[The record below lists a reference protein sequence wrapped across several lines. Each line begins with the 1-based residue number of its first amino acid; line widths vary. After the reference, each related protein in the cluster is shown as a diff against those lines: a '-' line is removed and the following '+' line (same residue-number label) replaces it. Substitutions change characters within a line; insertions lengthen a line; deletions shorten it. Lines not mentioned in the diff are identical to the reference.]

1 MTHAPG
7 RCVNV
12 LVVDDSAFTRRA
24 IVRMLGSDPIFKVV
38 GQAADGEEALRMLR
52 ELPVDVVTLDIEMPG
67 LDGLKTLQ
75 ILRLDHDVPVVVL
88 SGAAGAGA
96 TTTLTALDLGAFDVV
111 PKPDG
116 GPLAI
121 HDITQELTTKIRA
134 AVGYAKRTGKT
145 GPLGPL
151 PGGLGARTT
160 GSLGLPAAP
169 RRPSLAS
176 VELVLIGISTGGPP
190 ALQKLIPALPAELR
204 VPIVV
209 LQHMPPGYT
218 KALAER
224 LDKASALHVREAAEN
239 DPLLPGTVLVAPAG
253 RQLIF
258 RKTLQGLRVA
268 LTDECPYPSFYRPCI
283 DYSFQEAARVM
294 PGKVLGIIM
303 TGMGSD
309 GAAGLK
315 AIKASGGVAWAQD
328 EASSAIYGMPRA
340 AYETGLVDEVV
351 SLERL
356 PQRLIEGFKRS

>member
-1 MTHAPG
+1 MNHAPG

-24 IVRMLGSDPIFKVV
+24 IVRMLGSDPLFKVV
-38 GQAADGEEALRMLR
+38 GQAADGREALRLLK

-67 LDGLKTLQ
+67 LDGLKTLE
-75 ILRLDHDVPVVVL
+75 ILRSEHDVPVVVL
-88 SGAAGAGA
+88 SGRTGAGA

-121 HDITQELTTKIRA
+121 HDITHELTTKIRA

-151 PGGLGARTT
+151 PLP
-160 GSLGLPAAP
+160 SPAAASRVSP
-169 RRPSLAS
+169 APPARRAS
-176 VELVLIGISTGGPP
+176 VAGVELVLIGISTGGPP
-190 ALQKLIPALPAELR
+190 ALQKLIPALPADLR
-204 VPIVV
+204 APIVV

-218 KALAER
+218 KALADR
-224 LDKASALHVREAAEN
+224 LDKSSALRVREAEEN

-258 RKTLQGLRVA
+258 RRTPQGLRVH

-283 DYSFQEAARVM
+283 DFTFQEAARM
-294 PGKVLGIIM
+294 LPGKVLGVIM
-303 TGMGSD
+303 TGMGND
-309 GAAGLK
+309 GSAGLK
-315 AIKASGGVAWAQD
+315 AIKEAGGVVWAQD

-340 AYETGLVDEVV
+340 AYETGRVDEVV

-356 PQRLIEGFKRS
+356 PQRLIEGFKTP